1 MLNLFLAELRRIWTQ
16 FRRYPGEAIGGIIVT
31 TMLFYGLFLGTRY
44 VAGPGLQFGDR
55 LDAIII
61 GYVLWTLVLF
71 IIFDIAA
78 NLQIESQIGTLE
90 QVFLSPFGAPKVF
103 LARALAGLTLNLTL
117 NLGILLT
124 ILVLTGSRLYFPP
137 TLLLP
142 LVSILF
148 AAYGLAF
155 AMGSLALL
163 LKRIQ
168 QLLSLIQF
176 ALLFLIAAPTETW
189 QGPLRILG
197 FLMPMTSGAGIL
209 RNLMARGQSLEP
221 LPVFLAL
228 LNGLVY
234 FSLGLGIFRACE
246 REAKRRGILGGY

>member
-44 VAGPGLQFGDR
+44 VAGPGLQFGER

-61 GYVLWTLVLF
+61 GYVLWTLALF

-90 QVFLSPFGAPKVF
+90 QVFLSPFGAANVF

-117 NLGILLT
+117 NLGILLI

-137 TLLLP
+137 SLLLP
-142 LVSILF
+142 LVSILLG
-148 AAYGLAF
+148 AYGLAF

-197 FLMPMTSGAGIL
+197 FLMPMTAGAGIL

>member
-16 FRRYPGEAIGGIIVT
+16 FRRYPGEAIGGIIGT

-55 LDAIII
+55 LDAMII

-78 NLQIESQIGTLE
+78 NLQIESEIGTLE
-90 QVFLSPFGAPKVF
+90 QVFLSPFGAANVF

-117 NLGILLT
+117 NLGILLI

-137 TLLLP
+137 ALLLP
-142 LVSILF
+142 LASILLG
-148 AAYGLAF
+148 AYDLAF

-163 LKRIQ
+163 LKRVQ
-168 QLLSLIQF
+168 QLLSLVQF
-176 ALLFLIAAPTETW
+176 ALLFLIAAPSETW

-197 FLMPMTSGAGIL
+197 FLLPMTSGAGIL

-221 LPVFLAL
+221 LPLILAL
-228 LNGLVY
+228 LNGIVY
-234 FSLGLGIFRACE
+234 FALGLGIFRTCE